1 MAIHWFLGYQMNT
14 HSHVLES
21 IQGIIGKYCK
31 IHNSNL
37 AITLINKLQCSYVCI
52 QIKPEQLITEIETF
66 IIPALKSTQHCFV
79 LIVEATLKGISIHY
93 KVDDKEQIN
102 TLDINGHIS
111 IKEPIKLLLSDD
123 QNIDVLTGSEALFK
137 SCLRISS
144 EINGRYGLQFKL
156 FDSVAR
162 GSVQLEDLRYLN
174 EDALLEKLH
183 GSSLETHIKLCSIEQ
198 LSNFN
203 KEDRLSKKVIAWPF
217 FDTDLMTVLSTV
229 RFQTRLSILVAD
241 DSLPSQIATKVM
253 LEMLG
258 CSVTCAENGESALI
272 LAQNESFDLLLLDER
287 MPGMYGSDVAQQ
299 LTKQNSPNN
308 TTPKV
313 ILTGLTCD
321 EQIAELF
328 DKGITHYLQKP
339 VTKAVLEKFI
349 KPWQAA

>member
-1 MAIHWFLGYQMNT
+1 MNT
-14 HSHVLES
+14 HSHVLEV

-162 GSVQLEDLRYLN
+162 GSVQLEV
-174 EDALLEKLH
+174 
-183 GSSLETHIKLCSIEQ
+183 Q
-198 LSNFN
+198 
-203 KEDRLSKKVIAWPF
+203 
-217 FDTDLMTVLSTV
+217 
-229 RFQTRLSILVAD
+229 
-241 DSLPSQIATKVM
+241 
-253 LEMLG
+253 
-258 CSVTCAENGESALI
+258 CA
-272 LAQNESFDLLLLDER
+272 F
-287 MPGMYGSDVAQQ
+287 
-299 LTKQNSPNN
+299 
-308 TTPKV
+308 
-313 ILTGLTCD
+313 
-321 EQIAELF
+321 
-328 DKGITHYLQKP
+328 KP
-339 VTKAVLEKFI
+339 VYQF
-349 KPWQAA
+349 